1 MFYIID
7 IPLGTSAGI
16 QALSQAI
23 SHGAMHDSSERD
35 PPPRCYPGTRKKVAD
50 DIVHWL
56 EDSSTSVLWVNGRAG
71 VGKSALM
78 QTIAELLRDNN
89 LDLGGCFFFQRN
101 VSRCDGKGYLFST
114 IAYQLAINVA
124 GLRGHI
130 NQAMEDDPTLPM
142 KSAAV
147 QLQQLVIEPFMRLPT
162 PRPSPVIIIDG
173 LDECDGSEAQR
184 DILSLISQVSTISEV
199 NIRFIIASR
208 PEYQITHMFNKEP
221 LLKVTCR
228 LVLDEDYESLSDI
241 MMYLRDGFNEIRE
254 RGFMIRSQNPWPSDS
269 QLEQLAWRASGQFI
283 YAATV
288 LKFIGSDF
296 CDPEEHLDIVLHP
309 GPMQAAAFS
318 ELDRLYTQILS
329 VYPDPWFLKSV
340 LGVMTVFQG
349 ELMCAIPGTYPSLV
363 ADILGTGEGKV
374 CTVLRALQS
383 LTVVEGAPTAP
394 SIASTVQLFQDVNFS
409 HKSFA
414 DFLTDETRSR
424 QYFVDFDA
432 LQSQVLCRAFD
443 LIIESVRR

>member
-1 MFYIID
+1 
-7 IPLGTSAGI
+7 
-16 QALSQAI
+16 
-23 SHGAMHDSSERD
+23 MHDSSERD

-50 DIVHWL
+50 DIIHWL
-56 EDSSTSVLWVNGRAG
+56 EDPWTPTMVLWVDGSAG

-101 VSRCDGKGYLFST
+101 VLRCNQKGYLFST
-114 IAYQLAINVA
+114 LAYQLAINVA
-124 GLRGHI
+124 GMRACI
-130 NQAMEDDPTLPM
+130 NQAMEDDPALPM
-142 KSAAV
+142 KSASV
-147 QLQQLVIEPFMRLPT
+147 QLQQLIIEPFMRLPA
-162 PRPSPVIIIDG
+162 PRPSPVIVIDG

-184 DILSLISQVSTISEV
+184 DILSLISQVSTIPEIT
-199 NIRFIIASR
+199 IRFIIASR
-208 PEYQITHMFNKEP
+208 PEYQITYMFNKEP
-221 LLKVTCR
+221 LLKITCR
-228 LVLDEDYESLSDI
+228 LVLDEDYESHSDI
-241 MMYLRDGFNEIRE
+241 MMYLRDGFTQIRE
-254 RGFMIRSQNPWPSDS
+254 RASMNLSQDPWPLES
-269 QLEQLAWRASGQFI
+269 QLEKLAWRASGQFI

-288 LKFIGSDF
+288 LKFVGSDF
-296 CDPEEHLDIVLHP
+296 CDPEEHLDIILYP

-329 VYPDPWFLKSV
+329 VYPDPAFLTSV

-349 ELMCAIPGTYPSLV
+349 ELMCAIPGTYSSFI

-394 SIASTVQLFQDVNFS
+394 GIASIVQLFQDVNFS

-424 QYFVDFDA
+424 QYFIDLDA
-432 LQSQVLCRAFD
+432 VQSQVLCRVFG